1 MAIHRSPRAAFG
13 GFVTGLLTGGALAI
27 LLAPASGRV
36 TRARVNYRLRE
47 TAESARE
54 MKERLNLRLRE
65 TAGSAR
71 GLKERLARRLRPA
84 RPAAATALASKAS

>member
-1 MAIHRSPRAAFG
+1 MGNHNRPKAAVS

-54 MKERLNLRLRE
+54 MKERMSLRLRE
-65 TAGSAR
+65 TAGSVR
-71 GLKERLARRLRPA
+71 GLEEGLARRLRPA
-84 RPAAATALASKAS
+84 RPANTTALEPRAS

>member
-1 MAIHRSPRAAFG
+1 MGNYSLRKAAVSS
-13 GFVTGLLTGGALAI
+13 FVTGLFTGGVLAL

-54 MKERLNLRLRE
+54 MKERMSLRLRE
-65 TAGSAR
+65 TAGSVR
-71 GLKERLARRLRPA
+71 GLEERLARRLRPA
-84 RPAAATALASKAS
+84 RPANVTALEPKAS